1 MFMRLNGC
9 AGREEGKRQKRRRKI
24 RRKQRSLERVNLMGS
39 KSLE

>member
-9 AGREEGKRQKRRRKI
+9 AGREEGKRHKRKRRI
-24 RRKQRSLERVNLMGS
+24 RRKQRFLEGVNLMGS